1 MADDFYGYD
10 DEGDEPKGRDNLF
23 LWTVFILL
31 LIGVAFACWLGSFYI
46 FGHPEHP
53 QAYALLKKLKKIEA
67 PRRFEVTA
75 APPGEFLS
83 AQRLFER
90 YTKFSRLELERE
102 NEELIRN
109 YLRNY
114 RETKKLV
121 PYVTG
126 RYVILDSYDLKKTD
140 LFPTGVVAL
149 AQSTDF
155 PQVLIEHVYT
165 SAPRTVPAARASL
178 QTGNPVKLERTND
191 LAAVVHVE
199 KIADGR
205 LQFTVVPLL
214 YGSYGGL
221 GAFSLEPPPELNME
235 PGLPVIKG
243 KMLEE
248 GLKKFT
254 AYRTRNPVSPGDVTP
269 GAPAATPAPELVRVD
284 TVEPGQPVPETGAM
298 PAVAVATPVPIP
310 GRATPRPIASATAV
324 PTPPA
329 RVAMTATPPPMPVS
343 TPLAVTRPP
352 ITPLPR
358 VSPDG
363 VPLQPF
369 VAAQRDPNMPN
380 AGASWRTYAPGQA
393 PPARAVSLDDVGPIA
408 DRGDVGER
416 LYLRGEF
423 RVTASGANRAV
434 LRDATK
440 PDDQSPRVVVEYPA
454 GSVPPPERE
463 RFVRDSARPYLI
475 SDVRRG
481 ADGVVTIY
489 VKEIISQ

>member
-10 DEGDEPKGRDNLF
+10 DEVDEPKGRDNLF

-31 LIGVAFACWLGSFYI
+31 LIGVAFACWLGSFYV

-53 QAYALLKKLKKIEA
+53 KAYAILKKLKKIEA

-90 YTKFSRLELERE
+90 YSKFTRLELERE
-102 NEELIRN
+102 NAELIRN
-109 YLRNY
+109 YLKNY

-126 RYVILDSYDLKKTD
+126 RYVILDSYDLKNTD
-140 LFPTGVVAL
+140 MFPTGVVAL
-149 AQSTDF
+149 AQALEF

-165 SAPRTVPAARASL
+165 AAPRTVPAARASL
-178 QTGNPVKLERTND
+178 QTGNPMKLERTND

-199 KIADGR
+199 KIPDGR

-221 GAFSLEPPPELNME
+221 GAFSLEPPPELNMQ

-243 KMLEE
+243 KMLDE

-254 AYRTRNPVSPGDVTP
+254 SYRSRNPLLPGEAAPGVPASP
-269 GAPAATPAPELVRVD
+269 APPELVRVE

-298 PAVAVATPVPIP
+298 PSVAVATPVPIA
-310 GRATPRPIASATAV
+310 GRATPRAIAVATPL
-324 PTPPA
+324 PTPP
-329 RVAMTATPPPMPVS
+329 RVAMLTTPVPVATP
-343 TPLAVTRPP
+343 TAVNRPP
-352 ITPLPR
+352 ATPLPR

-380 AGASWRTYAPGQA
+380 AGASWRTYPAGQA
-393 PPARAVSLDDVGPIA
+393 PPARAVSLEEIGPIA
-408 DRGDVGER
+408 DRGNVGER

-423 RVTASGANRAV
+423 RVTASGVNRAV

-454 GSVPPPERE
+454 GAVPPPERE
-463 RFVRDSARPYLI
+463 RFVRDNARPYLI